1 MPLSPGDKLGPY
13 EILAPLGAGGMGEV
27 YRARDTQLNRDVA
40 IKVLPGALSNDAQ
53 YMARFER
60 EAQMLAALN
69 HPNIAT
75 VYGIEQGALVMELV
89 EGADLKGPL
98 PLDEAIA
105 IARQIAAGLEAA
117 HERGI
122 IHRDLK
128 PANIK
133 LTPAGVIKILDFGLA
148 KSANESSAASGG
160 TAMGANPTISPTLSM
175 EMTRAGMILGTAA
188 YMSPEQAR
196 GKAVDKRAD
205 IWAFGVVL
213 YEIITGR
220 RLFRGEDLAETL
232 ASVMKDKPDLSGVPA
247 NVRRLLERCLEKD
260 PKQRLR
266 DIGDMELLLADAVPV
281 AASGR
286 SRLGIAGWIAAGVL
300 TLGLGISLWAP
311 WRAAP
316 PVDRP
321 LVRLDVD
328 LGEDV
333 SLPAATSADN
343 IPGSSV
349 VISADGMRLV
359 YLSGS
364 PQRIFTR
371 RLDQSKAA
379 ELAGTQG
386 AEGPFF
392 LPDGQWIGFRR
403 GFAFFKTAAEG
414 GAVVPLGEFGGF
426 ADGLSW
432 GEDGSFLVG
441 VAGKGVVRIR
451 EGGKQED
458 AVPQASGDYRLAFPQ
473 LLPGG
478 KAVLFSAIPPS
489 GSNAATIDVT
499 TLADGH
505 RKTISRGGASPRYLA
520 TSNGIGYLAYVNNTT
535 LYVVPFD
542 PDKLETRGTA
552 VPIVDDVASNPTL
565 GAAQVSFSSAPAGHG
580 TLVYRKAN
588 GGGAPAM
595 VTLEWVDP
603 TGRKGPLLA
612 KPGVYRNPSI
622 SPDGKRLA
630 LAISDG
636 GNSDIWV
643 YDSQRDTMTRLTF
656 GGGHH
661 NFPIWSPD
669 GQYVVFTS
677 VGQGIFQARADGA
690 AQPQALTGGNVTQ
703 FPWSFAPDGK
713 RLAYSELASN
723 YQIWTVPL
731 EDQGGRLKAGKPEQ
745 FLKTSFADLL
755 PAFSPDGRWL
765 AYESNESGKYEVYV
779 RAFPPPLPNAAGGQ
793 GGKWQVSNSGGTV
806 PHWSPT
812 GHELMYMSGDQIMVA
827 SYTMK
832 GDSFVHEK
840 PRVWIAKVGAA
851 GGNGTL
857 WDLAPDGKRVAVMRP
872 VESAESRK
880 PEHEIV
886 MLLNFFDELQRK
898 VPLAK

>member
-27 YRARDTQLNRDVA
+27 YRARDGKLHREVA
-40 IKVLPGALSNDAQ
+40 IKSLPASLANDAQ
-53 YMARFER
+53 YMARFGR

-89 EGADLKGPL
+89 DGADLNGPL
-98 PLDEAIA
+98 PVDEAIS

-117 HERGI
+117 HEKGI

-133 LTPAGVIKILDFGLA
+133 LTPAGVVKILDFGLA
-148 KSANESSAASGG
+148 KSANESSAVSGG
-160 TAMGANPTISPTLSM
+160 NAMGANPTISPTLSM

-196 GKAVDKRAD
+196 GKAVDKRTD

-213 YEIITGR
+213 YEIVTGK

-232 ASVMKDKPDLSGVPA
+232 ASVMKDKPDLSAVPA

-260 PKQRLR
+260 PKKRLR
-266 DIGDMELLLADAVPV
+266 DIGDMELLLADQVPV
-281 AASGR
+281 AASAR
-286 SRLGIAGWIAAGVL
+286 SRLGIAGWIAAGVMA
-300 TLGLGISLWAP
+300 LGLGISLWAP
-311 WRAAP
+311 WRAIQ

-333 SLPAATSADN
+333 SLPAASSADN

-359 YLSGS
+359 FLSGS

-371 RLDQSKAA
+371 RLDQSKAV

-386 AEGPFF
+386 GEGPFF

-426 ADGLSW
+426 ADGPSW

-499 TLADGH
+499 TLADGR

-520 TSNGIGYLAYVNNTT
+520 TSNGTGYLAYVNNTT
-535 LYVVPFD
+535 LYAVPFD
-542 PDKLETRGTA
+542 PDKLETDGTA

-565 GAAQVSFSSAPAGHG
+565 GAAQVSFSSAPSGHG

-595 VTLEWVDP
+595 VTLEWVDS
-603 TGRKGPLLA
+603 TGRKNPLLA
-612 KPGVYRNPSI
+612 KPGVYRNPSL
-622 SPDGKRLA
+622 SPDGKRVV

-677 VGQGIFQARADGA
+677 VGQGIFQTRADGA
-690 AQPQALTGGNVTQ
+690 GQPQALTGGNTTQ
-703 FPWSFAPDGK
+703 FPWSFTTDGK
-713 RLAYSELASN
+713 RLAYAELASN

-731 EDQGGRLKAGKPEQ
+731 EDQGGRLKAGKPEP
-745 FLKTSFADLL
+745 FFKSSFADLL

-765 AYESNESGKYEVYV
+765 AYESNESGRYEVYV
-779 RAFPPPLPNAAGGQ
+779 RAFPPPAPNAGGGQ
-793 GGKWQVSNSGGTV
+793 GGKWQVSNNGGTD
-806 PHWSPT
+806 PHWSRN
-812 GHELMYMSGDQIMVA
+812 GHDLMYLSGDQIMAV
-827 SYTMK
+827 SYSMK
-832 GDSFVHEK
+832 GDSFLHEK
-840 PRVWIAKVGAA
+840 ARVWMAKLGATS
-851 GGNGTL
+851 GYGTL
-857 WDLAPDGKRVAVMRP
+857 WDLAPDGKRVAVIRP
-872 VESAESRK
+872 VETAESRK

-886 MLLNFFDELQRK
+886 ILQNFFDELRRK
-898 VPLAK
+898 VPVAK